1 MSSEKKEVTVEV
13 AEEKT
18 EETKDVKSGTKR
30 VAEVSTKFFFL
41 AFLNFSLFSGFSLGL
56 SFY

>member
-30 VAEVSTKFFFL
+30 VAEVSTKFYL
-41 AFLNFSLFSGFSLGL
+41 AFFFFSFNFPSSLASHWA
-56 SFY
+56 

>member
-30 VAEVSTKFFFL
+30 VAEVSTKFFF
-41 AFLNFSLFSGFSLGL
+41 FIWLF
-56 SFY
+56 

>member
-30 VAEVSTKFFFL
+30 VAEVSTKFFL
-41 AFLNFSLFSGFSLGL
+41 AFLNFPSSLASLWA
-56 SFY
+56 